1 MIKLLKITFFASLL
15 VLTSS
20 VALAQSGPAGGGPP
34 GGPGNNAP
42 PPCWPPPCIPVDGGI
57 SFLIAIG
64 AAFGGKKAYEHFK
77 TKESIED

>member
-1 MIKLLKITFFASLL
+1 MIKLLKITLFVSLL

-20 VALAQSGPAGGGPP
+20 VALAQPAGGGPP

-77 TKESIED
+77 TKESLED